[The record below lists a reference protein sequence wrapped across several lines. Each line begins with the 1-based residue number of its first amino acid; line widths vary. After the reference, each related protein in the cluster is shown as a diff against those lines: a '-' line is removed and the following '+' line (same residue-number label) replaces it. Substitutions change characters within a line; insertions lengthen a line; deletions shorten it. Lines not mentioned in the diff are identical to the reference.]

1 LKQPYSPFFLSLLLL
16 FFIAECVQAQTTLQG
31 TVVDYASRHPVE
43 AVTVYNSSGSIKITD
58 TLGKFSMAVRS
69 GDSIWFSFL
78 GKNTQKFPID
88 TISNFSNFE
97 IALHIEAAWLPSV
110 KVKSSDYKLD
120 SILNRRNYAK
130 IFDYQK
136 PGLKLS
142 SNPPSSYV
150 PGSVTVGLDLDAL
163 IDVFRFK
170 KRRQMQ
176 SFQNRLI
183 QEEQDKYINHRFTK
197 RLIKQLTG
205 IDSVSL
211 NRFMVIYRPAYEVLL
226 QMNDIELG
234 YYIEKCYEQYTG
246 KGKKEVFLRKPD
258 EEN

>member
-1 LKQPYSPFFLSLLLL
+1 LKQQILLL
-16 FFIAECVQAQTTLQG
+16 FLLCLCLCSREQLFAQNMLQG
-31 TVVDYASRHPVE
+31 TVVDFGSRHPVD
-43 AVTVYNSSGSIKITD
+43 AVTVYNSSGKIRITD
-58 TLGKFSMAVRS
+58 SLGKFTMPVNNT
-69 GDSIWFSFL
+69 DTIWFSFL
-78 GKNTQKFPID
+78 GKNTQKYPVD
-88 TISNFSNFE
+88 TIANLSNFE
-97 IALHIEAAWLPSV
+97 IALRIEAAWLPSV
-110 KVKSSDYKLD
+110 KVKSTDYKLD
-120 SILNRRNYAK
+120 SLLNRRNYAK

-170 KRRQMQ
+170 KRRQML
-176 SFQNRLI
+176 SLQNRLL

-197 RLIKQLTG
+197 RLVKQLTG
-205 IDSVSL
+205 VDSL
-211 NRFMVIYRPAYEVLL
+211 AINRFMTIYRPEYFILL

-234 YYIEKCYEQYTG
+234 YYIQKCYEQYTG
-246 KGKKEVFLRKPD
+246 KGRKDVFLRKPD